1 MPSRT
6 VWGHVVETD
15 ARGRNWWP
23 EELKQEGVRR
33 IVEGQ
38 RIAALAEELGT
49 THVLVRKWW
58 RKLRPEGYNLPRVEN
73 PFTEV
78 QIMDDD
84 PAPAGSTVVS
94 SSRFTVNDI
103 TLEAQ
108 RAITLAAPTA
118 LLGAMGSVR

>member
-1 MPSRT
+1 MQSRT

-23 EELKQEGVRR
+23 LELKQEVVRR

-38 RIAALAEELGT
+38 RITALAEELGT

-58 RKLRPEGYNLPRVEN
+58 LALRPEGYSLSRIDD
-73 PFTEV
+73 PFTET
-78 QIMDDD
+78 QIIDDE

-94 SSRFTVNDI
+94 SSRFTVNGI

-108 RAITLAAPTA
+108 RDIALADLTA
-118 LLGAMGSVR
+118 LLHAMGSVR